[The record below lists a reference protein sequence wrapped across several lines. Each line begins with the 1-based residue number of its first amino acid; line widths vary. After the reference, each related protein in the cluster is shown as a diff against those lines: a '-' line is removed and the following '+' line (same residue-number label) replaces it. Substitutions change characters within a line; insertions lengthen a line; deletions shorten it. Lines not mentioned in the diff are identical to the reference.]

1 MIFYYIA
8 RATGPKEHK
17 ILGYFES
24 IESLEQALEENKET
38 LNFNGDGKIFMLRTG
53 LNPERELL
61 KTL

>member
-24 IESLEQALEENKET
+24 IDSLEQALEENKET
-38 LNFNGDGKIFMLRTG
+38 LNFNGDGKIFMLKTG
-53 LNPERELL
+53 LNPERELI

>member
-24 IESLEQALEENKET
+24 IDSLEQALEENKET
-38 LNFNGDGKIFMLRTG
+38 LNFNGDGKIFMLSTG
-53 LNPERELL
+53 LNPKRELL